1 MGSELPSYLKS
12 LEAIIAGSSS
22 AASASA
28 SAAPTSVVVAPAVV
42 ATPTTVSKSSK
53 KLKFM
58 MVSTHCH
65 QFTGYSKVSHH
76 TLQILS
82 KLPWIDLVHYGFQK
96 FPNCPPGYR
105 VYPPGVEVIDAA
117 SLEKEKQQGFG

>member
-22 AASASA
+22 AAAPAPSLSPVAAA
-28 SAAPTSVVVAPAVV
+28 SAAATAPVVV
-42 ATPTTVSKSSK
+42 ATPTTVSKPSK

-96 FPNCPPGYR
+96 FPNCPPG
-105 VYPPGVEVIDAA
+105 
-117 SLEKEKQQGFG
+117 

>member
-12 LEAIIAGSSS
+12 LEAIIAGSSP
-22 AASASA
+22 AAAVATNSVAA
-28 SAAPTSVVVAPAVV
+28 LAPTPVASAVV
-42 ATPTTVSKSSK
+42 ATPTAVSKPSK

-82 KLPWIDLVHYGFQK
+82 KLPWIDLVHYGFQ
-96 FPNCPPGYR
+96 
-105 VYPPGVEVIDAA
+105 
-117 SLEKEKQQGFG
+117 